1 MIERI
6 KNSKAKRQ
14 KKKVKK
20 ALRITSL
27 LFTFTYFKRKPKGQK
42 WKLHKT

>member
-14 KKKVKK
+14 KKVKK
-20 ALRITSL
+20 ALRIISL